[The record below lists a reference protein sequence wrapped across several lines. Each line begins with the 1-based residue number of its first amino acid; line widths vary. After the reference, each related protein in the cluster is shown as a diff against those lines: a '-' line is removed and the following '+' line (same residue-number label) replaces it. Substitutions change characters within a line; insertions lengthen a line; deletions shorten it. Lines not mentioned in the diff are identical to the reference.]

1 MNRLATSPYRVL
13 VLAAAAALFALVLGT
28 WRSPQALAPDPLA
41 ALASH
46 TLCPSYDVA
55 FWSRLAA
62 QDPERMK
69 EAQTYCAT
77 HHDRSN
83 CQALS
88 TANFLAT
95 LRRAS
100 ARSGQELP

>member
-1 MNRLATSPYRVL
+1 MNRLATSPYTVL
-13 VLAAAAALFALVLGT
+13 VLAAVAALFALVLGT
-28 WRSPQALAPDPLA
+28 WRSPQAPAPDPLA
-41 ALASH
+41 TLASH

-69 EAQTYCAT
+69 EAQAYCAT
-77 HHDRSN
+77 HHDRPN

-88 TANFLAT
+88 TASFLAT
-95 LRRAS
+95 LRRDSTRGA
-100 ARSGQELP
+100 QEMP